1 MNNREV
7 KKIIRQKADEKNIPN
22 VSFLIKEKLDMA
34 YEYQAEKVTVKK
46 RFNLRPLY
54 MSLAASMLVIFIVV
68 LTLITPTTETD
79 LFANSQFSDNV
90 LLSAISTSELVYQND
105 ESANNQKLLPILAS
119 TSTNYNLFLDH
130 EESEELNIYIEDEID
145 EVMKYS
151 QFIEIFFNNLD
162 EFEKEIKK
170 EKYLNFNKVITYQ
183 LNNMNSTISEY
194 KLYYKQNIDKETKT
208 YNIVGLLVAG
218 EKEYN
223 LTITGKLKEDAFTI
237 THRVNESKSVKVYYE
252 NSQIKI
258 KEYLNEETVNES
270 TIDLS
275 ETGVRLSFIK
285 GKHQG
290 VYEFQMHKSN
300 ESEKRIRINYR
311 IGNSDEGEVDFSVS
325 DDDNNKYEVN
335 IKPNDRPPSSIKK
348 ERKQKGR
355 PHHELDES
363 ENPNGPNEPG
373 NPDNPGG
380 PKGPRGPKN
389 KGASNNNNKN

>member
-22 VSFLIKEKLDMA
+22 VSFLIKEKLDMN

-183 LNNMNSTISEY
+183 VNNMNSTINEY
-194 KLYYKQNIDKETKT
+194 KLYYKQNIDKKTKT

-223 LTITGKLKEDAFTI
+223 LTITGKLKEDAFTL
-237 THRVNESKSVKVYYE
+237 THLVNKSDSVKVYYE

-275 ETGVRLSFIK
+275 ETVVRLSFIK

-300 ESEKRIRINYR
+300 KSEKRIRINYR
-311 IGNSDEGEVDFSVS
+311 IGNSDEGKVDFSVS

-355 PHHELDES
+355 PHDELDES

-380 PKGPRGPKN
+380 PKGPRG
-389 KGASNNNNKN
+389 ASNNNNKN

>member
-22 VSFLIKEKLDMA
+22 VSFLIKEKLDMN

-183 LNNMNSTISEY
+183 VNNMNSTINEY
-194 KLYYKQNIDKETKT
+194 KLYYKQNIDKKTKT

-223 LTITGKLKEDAFTI
+223 LTITGKLKEDAFTL
-237 THRVNESKSVKVYYE
+237 THLVNKSDSVKVYYE

-275 ETGVRLSFIK
+275 ETVVRLSFIK

-300 ESEKRIRINYR
+300 KSEKRIRINYR
-311 IGNSDEGEVDFSVS
+311 IGNSDEGKVDFSVS

-335 IKPNDRPPSSIKK
+335 IKPNDRPPSNIKK
-348 ERKQKGR
+348 ERKQIGR
-355 PHHELDES
+355 PHDELDES

-380 PKGPRGPKN
+380 PKGPRG
-389 KGASNNNNKN
+389 ASNNNNKN

>member
-22 VSFLIKEKLDMA
+22 VSFLIKEKLDMN

-194 KLYYKQNIDKETKT
+194 KLYYKQNIDKKTKT

-223 LTITGKLKEDAFTI
+223 LTITGKLKEDAFTL
-237 THRVNESKSVKVYYE
+237 THLVNKSDSVKVYYE

-275 ETGVRLSFIK
+275 ETVVRLSFIK

-300 ESEKRIRINYR
+300 KSEKRIRINYR
-311 IGNSDEGEVDFSVS
+311 IGNSDEGKVDFSVS

-335 IKPNDRPPSSIKK
+335 IKPNDRPPSNIKK
-348 ERKQKGR
+348 ERKQIGR
-355 PHHELDES
+355 PHDELDES

-380 PKGPRGPKN
+380 PKGPRG
-389 KGASNNNNKN
+389 ASNNNNKN

>member
-22 VSFLIKEKLDMA
+22 VSFLIKEKLDMN

-183 LNNMNSTISEY
+183 VNNMNSTINEY
-194 KLYYKQNIDKETKT
+194 KLYYKQNIDKKTKT

-223 LTITGKLKEDAFTI
+223 LTITGKLKEDAFTL
-237 THRVNESKSVKVYYE
+237 THLVNKSDSVKVYYE

-275 ETGVRLSFIK
+275 ETVVRLSFIK

-300 ESEKRIRINYR
+300 KSEKRIRINYR
-311 IGNSDEGEVDFSVS
+311 IGNSDEGKVDFSVS

-335 IKPNDRPPSSIKK
+335 IKPNDRPPSNIKK
-348 ERKQKGR
+348 ERKQIGR
-355 PHHELDES
+355 SHDELDES

-380 PKGPRGPKN
+380 PKGPRG
-389 KGASNNNNKN
+389 ASNNNNKN